1 MLGVRSQ
8 ASPAARAGVILLVC
22 GLLAPGVS
30 LFAQQL
36 GAPAFPPESRGAA
49 YPPNQEPYREGAA
62 SPRSNTPPQLVAG
75 VRVIGN
81 EAINEE
87 KVRSYLKTRK
97 DREFDPEVVQ
107 ADVRALASSGLF
119 RDVRT
124 YTQQTPQGVV
134 VTYHV
139 FERPTIQY
147 VKILGNRAVT
157 DKSLLKKIEL
167 KEGDALN
174 TYSVEM
180 ARQKIEE
187 FYHSKGY
194 RTTEVSIVE
203 GNRAGDHG
211 VVLLVNEGNL
221 ERVWDVRFVGNTIAS
236 DARLETLIQSRP
248 GYFKYL
254 FRGRVDYAKI
264 DEDVDRLTAYYRSLG
279 FFQAKVGRDLDLSES
294 SLGTW
299 LTVSFIIHE
308 GPRAVVRNVSIAG
321 NQQYSSEELLAE
333 AGLKP
338 GQYFNLGL
346 MNRDLARLR
355 DYYGGRGYIF
365 ADIQAD
371 PRVWEDAGQMDLV
384 YTVEEGSVY
393 RVGRINVHIDGE
405 YSHTRNNVVLNRIS
419 LQPGDI
425 IDIREVRDSERR
437 LKSSQLFLNEPTR
450 GIAPKIVVRPPELKD
465 LESLARQGGEDSRTT
480 RYRGQSPDP
489 PERIIDLNVFVS
501 PP

>member
-1 MLGVRSQ
+1 
-8 ASPAARAGVILLVC
+8 
-22 GLLAPGVS
+22 
-30 LFAQQL
+30 
-36 GAPAFPPESRGAA
+36 
-49 YPPNQEPYREGAA
+49 
-62 SPRSNTPPQLVAG
+62 
-75 VRVIGN
+75 
-81 EAINEE
+81 
-87 KVRSYLKTRK
+87 
-97 DREFDPEVVQ
+97 
-107 ADVRALASSGLF
+107 
-119 RDVRT
+119 
-124 YTQQTPQGVV
+124 
-134 VTYHV
+134 
-139 FERPTIQY
+139 
-147 VKILGNRAVT
+147 VT
-157 DKSLLKKIEL
+157 DKALLKKTDL

-203 GNRAGDHG
+203 GNRAGDRG
-211 VVLLVNEGNL
+211 VRFLVNEGNL
-221 ERVWDVRFVGNTIAS
+221 ERVWDVRFVGNTIATDS
-236 DARLETLIQSRP
+236 RLETLIQSRP

-264 DEDVDRLTAYYRSLG
+264 DQDVDRLTAYYRSLG
-279 FFQAKVGRDLDLSES
+279 FFQAKVGRELDLSES

-299 LTVSFIIHE
+299 LTVNFIIRE
-308 GPRAVVRNVSIAG
+308 GPRAVVRNISIVG

-338 GQYFNLGL
+338 GEYFNLGL
-346 MNRDLARLR
+346 MNRDLASLR

-384 YTVEEGSVY
+384 YTIEEGAVY

-405 YSHTRNNVVLNRIS
+405 FSHTRNNVVLNRLS

-437 LKSSQLFLNEPTR
+437 LKASQLFLNEPAR
-450 GIAPKIVVRPPELKD
+450 GVTPRIVVRPPELKD
-465 LESLARQGGEDSRTT
+465 LEKLAREGGDAPRTT

-489 PERIIDLNVFVS
+489 PERVIDLNVFVS